1 MLYVLFFQFK
11 AHSTILCLTTPNI
24 DWSRIPNPLFGLP
37 DDVVKATLHYMYA
50 ECLPRGLS
58 EETAARCV
66 KTMAKIPEL
75 GGFVKLCDTFLKN
88 TALKQ
93 RK

>member
-1 MLYVLFFQFK
+1 
-11 AHSTILCLTTPNI
+11 
-24 DWSRIPNPLFGLP
+24 
-37 DDVVKATLHYMYA
+37 MYA